1 MCDVCIS
8 IEWDCMRAMLAST
21 NWRLRKHKESRS
33 DRPRAVAIINIDDI
47 SIAIVVNEQP
57 I

>member
-1 MCDVCIS
+1 
-8 IEWDCMRAMLAST
+8 MRAMLAGI
-21 NWRLRKHKESRS
+21 NWRLRKHKENRS

-47 SIAIVVNEQP
+47 SIAIVVNEEP

>member
-1 MCDVCIS
+1 
-8 IEWDCMRAMLAST
+8 MRAMLAGI
-21 NWRLRKHKESRS
+21 NWRLRKHRENRS
-33 DRPRAVAIINIDDI
+33 DKPHAIAIINIDDM